1 MNGSTTKDSDIN
13 IPDWYLLL

>member
-1 MNGSTTKDSDIN
+1 MNGSTTKDFDIN